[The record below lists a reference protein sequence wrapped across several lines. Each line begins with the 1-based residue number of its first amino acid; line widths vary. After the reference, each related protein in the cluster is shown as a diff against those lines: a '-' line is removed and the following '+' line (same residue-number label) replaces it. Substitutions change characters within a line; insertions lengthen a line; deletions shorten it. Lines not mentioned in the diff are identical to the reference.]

1 VTLGSRKNLCI
12 NDELRGLEG
21 ARLNEACLDLQDK
34 ASKERKAA
42 AADGGSS
49 DVEQSTKGTG
59 GCDSATVIKS
69 KRRNERQEKK
79 RGGCPYLAGGEARQA
94 RVLDRLL
101 VSPLEIEELAV
112 LGRRENAC
120 PYYAARAALPE
131 AQLVAL
137 PYASLLNSSTRQ
149 ALGLRLAGSVVVID
163 EAHNLIDTINQMH
176 SVTLSAKHLS
186 ETSAQLAQYEER
198 YRARLKPANRQM
210 VQQLLFVVRALRRV
224 LLPRAPAAAA
234 AAGSGV
240 SVQAQRHKAGPAHAS
255 AAGSAGAAADAT
267 APGPADERIVAVN
280 SLLCS
285 LNVDHINLL
294 RLKAFCE
301 ASELAKKLQGFSEA
315 QTQVCELLPA
325 PAARHSRALFKT
337 TSDAHLPWA
346 LRTCARAR
354 TSPPLRRPPHLYA
367 SLAIYSSPSRPEA
380 PARAKAHKPSLPR
393 GRYPA
398 HQVQTASQHGQP
410 GQAQRSDG
418 VARCTLHPVI
428 ALLEALAHADGDA
441 RVLLHIEPA
450 TQLQPKVA
458 APGRRSGSWLR
469 VLHLN
474 PATYF
479 ASVLSEARA
488 IVLCGGT
495 MQPFDDF
502 QQQLFRALP
511 PGRVRTSAY
520 DHIVP
525 PKSLLPVVF
534 GHGPGGGPLTF
545 SFGTRSAPSLMDEL
559 GKLLLHVA
567 GVVPDGVVVFVP
579 SFQYEAQL
587 VARWESTG
595 LWARLDAVK
604 KTFREP
610 RAAADVE
617 EVLAAYSDAID
628 RARGL
633 PVAQRQ
639 PASTA
644 SEAGAGAQPGGNAG
658 RTGPLLLSVVGGKM
672 SEGINFSD
680 RLGRCVVMVGLPY
693 ANPHELALQERMAHL
708 EATQGKGAGR
718 EYYSNLCMKAVNQS
732 IGRAIRHKG
741 DFATIV
747 LADQRFAK
755 PAVRSR
761 LPAWIAGQVVDPDS
775 FESCIAAIREFF
787 LLHPDP

>member
-1 VTLGSRKNLCI
+1 MADVYRCLDEGGVGVFESPTGTGKSLSLICSTMRWLLDQEQKDADAVTSPAPSLSSGGDPSWVEEQTAASVQQQRSQAHTELIERRRLRAARVAAYDAADRATGGAGSVGEGARGWATHAGKRGLVAKAGTGARGGPEGEFLVEWSGASDDPAEALLDPSLLLDRPDDDEVEAPRRPQVFYTSRTHSQLAQVVGEVKKTGYKGKVAVVALGSRKNLCI
-12 NDELRGLEG
+12 NEELRGLEG

-42 AADGGSS
+42 ATDGGSS
-49 DVEQSTKGTG
+49 DAEQSSKT
-59 GCDSATVIKS
+59 DSNDSTTVTKS
-69 KRRNERQEKK
+69 KRRNEGGRHQKK
-79 RGGCPYLAGGEARQA
+79 RGGCPHLAGGEARQA

-101 VSPLEIEELAV
+101 VSPLEIEELAG

-137 PYASLLNSSTRQ
+137 PYASLLSSSTRQ

-163 EAHNLIDTINQMH
+163 EAHNLIDTINEMH
-176 SVTLSAKHLS
+176 SVTLSARHLS

-210 VQQLLFVVRALRRV
+210 VQQLLFVVRALRRA
-224 LLPRAPAAAA
+224 LLPHVPAVAGSVAGIQAQVRPPGAGPASAAAGAPAA
-234 AAGSGV
+234 
-240 SVQAQRHKAGPAHAS
+240 
-255 AAGSAGAAADAT
+255 GAT
-267 APGPADERIVAVN
+267 IPGTADERIVAVN

-315 QTQVCELLPA
+315 QV
-325 PAARHSRALFKT
+325 
-337 TSDAHLPWA
+337 
-346 LRTCARAR
+346 
-354 TSPPLRRPPHLYA
+354 
-367 SLAIYSSPSRPEA
+367 
-380 PARAKAHKPSLPR
+380 
-393 GRYPA
+393 
-398 HQVQTASQHGQP
+398 QVQTASHTSQP
-410 GQAQRSDG
+410 GHAQRSDG

-441 RVLLHIEPA
+441 RVLLHIDAPA
-450 TQLQPKVA
+450 QPQPKVA
-458 APGRRSGSWLR
+458 ASGGRGGSWLR

-502 QQQLFRALP
+502 HQQLFRALP

-545 SFGTRSAPSLMDEL
+545 SFGTRAAPALMDEL

-567 GVVPDGVVVFVP
+567 GAVPDGLVIFVP

-595 LWARLDAVK
+595 MWAQLDAVK

-610 RAAADVE
+610 RAASDVE
-617 EVLAAYSDAID
+617 AVLAAYSDAID
-628 RARGL
+628 RARTGL
-633 PVAQRQ
+633 PGAQQQ
-639 PASTA
+639 P
-644 SEAGAGAQPGGNAG
+644 EAAGGAQPGGSTG
-658 RTGPLLLSVVGGKM
+658 RSGALLISVVGGKM
-672 SEGINFSD
+672 SE
-680 RLGRCVVMVGLPY
+680 
-693 ANPHELALQERMAHL
+693 
-708 EATQGKGAGR
+708 
-718 EYYSNLCMKAVNQS
+718 
-732 IGRAIRHKG
+732 
-741 DFATIV
+741 
-747 LADQRFAK
+747 
-755 PAVRSR
+755 
-761 LPAWIAGQVVDPDS
+761 W
-775 FESCIAAIREFF
+775 
-787 LLHPDP
+787 